1 MLNITSA
8 EFIKSVAESKNCIE
22 DDFPQFAFVGR
33 SNVGKSS
40 LINYLANRKGLAKA
54 SSTPGRTRLINYFLI
69 NKNFYFV
76 DLPGYGFSK
85 ASKEQT
91 FGWDKLIEPY
101 LTNSN
106 QLKMVFVLVDSRIEA
121 NPKDKQ
127 MIDFLVYYNV
137 PFTVVATKCDKYPK
151 SKLKP
156 ALTKLANGLGLA
168 VGNII
173 GVSTLTNIGKSEMLE
188 RINNV
193 LEN

>member
-1 MLNITSA
+1 
-8 EFIKSVAESKNCIE
+8 
-22 DDFPQFAFVGR
+22 
-33 SNVGKSS
+33 
-40 LINYLANRKGLAKA
+40 
-54 SSTPGRTRLINYFLI
+54 
-69 NKNFYFV
+69 
-76 DLPGYGFSK
+76 
-85 ASKEQT
+85 
-91 FGWDKLIEPY
+91 
-101 LTNSN
+101 
-106 QLKMVFVLVDSRIEA
+106 MVFVLVDSRIEA

-193 LEN
+193 LEA